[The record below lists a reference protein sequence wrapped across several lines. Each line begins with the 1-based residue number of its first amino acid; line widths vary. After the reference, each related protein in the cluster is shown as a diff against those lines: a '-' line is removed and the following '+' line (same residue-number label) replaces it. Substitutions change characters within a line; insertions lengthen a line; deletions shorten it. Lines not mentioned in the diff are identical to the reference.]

1 MLGLAWALGRR
12 HDDARIVISS
22 SKHICFS
29 TLKAYLALFAMRTCC
44 YPTLLALARSLRR
57 PFGVAHRCSASL
69 TARCRVR
76 ARPAPPSL
84 LPPRSCEHAHAH
96 DVHIHVPAAV
106 LSRAA
111 PTVLWRAD
119 ESSPDLPPLQPLRGG
134 GALMRVEMIWPIYPS
149 RSPPRRWSYPQALPR
164 ETTRAGGA
172 QRGAYPARRSVGL
185 PGAASGVATSQALPP
200 AAPPAAPQFSATSW
214 SRASF
219 LPRLRP
225 GTWTQARL
233 P

>member
-149 RSPPRRWSYPQALPR
+149 RSPPRRWSYPGAPSRDYARRRSSARRVSRTPR
-164 ETTRAGGA
+164 
-172 QRGAYPARRSVGL
+172 RGAARCGQRRGHVTG
-185 PGAASGVATSQALPP
+185 P
-200 AAPPAAPQFSATSW
+200 AACRATGRAAILGDQLV
-214 SRASF
+214 ASF
-219 LPRLRP
+219 FFN
-225 GTWTQARL
+225 
-233 P
+233 